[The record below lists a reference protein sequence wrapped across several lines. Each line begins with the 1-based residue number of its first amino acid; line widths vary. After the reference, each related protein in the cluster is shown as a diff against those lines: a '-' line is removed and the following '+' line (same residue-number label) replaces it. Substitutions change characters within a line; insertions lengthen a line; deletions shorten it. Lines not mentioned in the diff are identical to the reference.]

1 MRSFDSLVDQT
12 ITIGMA
18 MVTSM
23 DSQDLLNEEAHTV
36 SIELTVLIIYLDV
49 TLGDLIGQ
57 EDILCEY

>member
-1 MRSFDSLVDQT
+1 
-12 ITIGMA
+12 MA
-18 MVTSM
+18 TGTSM
-23 DSQDLLNEEAHTV
+23 ESQDFLNEEAHTV